1 MKIPVLS
8 CVGDGLRTA
17 TARSEIC
24 RRRKERQA
32 VVAKVVYEKYAGR
45 LEGIFQCGWVGDHLK
60 ATDARWRR
68 TIATRP
74 TS

>member
-1 MKIPVLS
+1 M
-8 CVGDGLRTA
+8 
-17 TARSEIC
+17 
-24 RRRKERQA
+24 
-32 VVAKVVYEKYAGR
+32 YEKYAGR
-45 LEGIFQCGWVGDHLK
+45 LEGIFQCGWDGDHLK